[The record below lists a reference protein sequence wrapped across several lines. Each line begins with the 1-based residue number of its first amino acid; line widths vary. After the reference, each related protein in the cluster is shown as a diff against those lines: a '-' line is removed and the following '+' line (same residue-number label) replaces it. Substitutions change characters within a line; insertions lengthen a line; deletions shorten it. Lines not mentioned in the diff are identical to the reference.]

1 LKYTRIKTR
10 QLPVSRNNK
19 TDREVLMATTKEP
32 RTAGL
37 ILIILG
43 ITFLIVNATDLGW
56 RYFWPLILIIGGIG
70 FIALFL
76 RDRKNYG
83 VLMPAS
89 ILIVVGGILTAGV
102 WLGWHNMD
110 TLWPLFI
117 AAPGIGFFAMYAF
130 GPHEPGILVP
140 AFILTG
146 IAGVFLLI
154 ECDKEEFWPVL
165 LILIGLAMIFRRTK
179 SSI

>member
-1 LKYTRIKTR
+1 MKYTRIKAR
-10 QLPVSRNNK
+10 HSPVSHNDDP
-19 TDREVLMATTKEP
+19 DREVDMTTTKES

-43 ITFLIVNATDLGW
+43 IAFLIANATDLGW
-56 RYFWPLILIIGGIG
+56 RHFWPLILILGGIG

-89 ILIVVGGILTAGV
+89 VLIVIGGILTAGV
-102 WLGWHNMD
+102 WLGWDQMN

-130 GPHEPGILVP
+130 GPHKGGLLVP

-154 ECDKEEFWPVL
+154 EYDKEEFWPVL
-165 LILIGLAMIFRRTK
+165 LILIGLALIFRRK
-179 SSI
+179 RESV